1 MCGPDS
7 PPCADPPHTPL
18 LFDPILAHLIAKV
31 AINQA
36 TSHPQQV
43 LGSLVLLPLESIG
56 WCPHYMAPQFALVGF
71 PLPPSQ
77 LTTYSHRQEGCPAT
91 QIFLAQG

>member
-1 MCGPDS
+1 MCGPDF
-7 PPCADPPHTPL
+7 PPWADPPRPL

-31 AINQA
+31 AISQA
-36 TSHPQQV
+36 TSHPQQH
-43 LGSLVLLPLESIG
+43 LSSLALLPLESIG
-56 WCPHYMAPQFALVGF
+56 CAFIWAPQFVLVGF